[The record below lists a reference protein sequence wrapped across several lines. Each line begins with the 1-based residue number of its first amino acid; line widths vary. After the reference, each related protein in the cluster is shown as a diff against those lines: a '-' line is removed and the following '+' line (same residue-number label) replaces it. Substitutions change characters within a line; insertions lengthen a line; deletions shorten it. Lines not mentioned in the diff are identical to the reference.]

1 MGAGERLRERKRKWN
16 PYERKLQNTASCA
29 VIKKKTNFKKEG
41 KKRTPS

>member
-16 PYERKLQNTASCA
+16 TYENSKIQPVVRSL
-29 VIKKKTNFKKEG
+29 KKPNFKKEG